1 MARGKLLQDFVSFIY
16 LATIKE
22 TNMAEK
28 IFNYMSNYGYEKV
41 LLFQNRDLGLR
52 VVQAIHGAIL
62 T

>member
-1 MARGKLLQDFVSFIY
+1 
-16 LATIKE
+16 
-22 TNMAEK
+22 MAEK